1 MESDD
6 DGVGVVLV
14 GVAVGDAV
22 GVFGGLGVGVEVRVG
37 VGVGVGDGVGV
48 RVAVGAGNASKF
60 AVMFPGPF
68 MVAVVEPELEFSSV
82 MPVSADHEEN
92 LKPEEGVPDIEIA
105 PASCQVLGPEGL
117 VVPAAEGLT
126 ANDTRYWVFQFQLML
141 EGALIVMVIADAL
154 PEFVTLPVPDQ
165 PEQTYCVPVLPE
177 TGEATKALMLD
188 PLSYQPF
195 AGEGESYAEVV
206 VK

>member
-1 MESDD
+1 
-6 DGVGVVLV
+6 
-14 GVAVGDAV
+14 
-22 GVFGGLGVGVEVRVG
+22 
-37 VGVGVGDGVGV
+37 
-48 RVAVGAGNASKF
+48 
-60 AVMFPGPF
+60 MFPGAF
-68 MVAVVEPELEFSSV
+68 MVAVVELEIEFASV

-105 PASCQVLGPEGL
+105 TASCQVLVPDGL
-117 VVPAAEGLT
+117 VVPVVEGLT
-126 ANDTRYWVFQFQLML
+126 LNDTIYWVFQFQVIL
-141 EGALIVMVIADAL
+141 EGAVIVILIADTL
-154 PEFVTLPVPDQ
+154 PESVTLPVPDQ

-177 TGEATKALMLD
+177 TGEATKAFMLD